1 VVAQDDQHYVHLIQR
16 FSMTSQTM
24 LTLTLVT
31 VFTLDP
37 PSFFSLSRDLGTS
50 PITSVWRQTALD
62 EPDDLSSF
70 IFAGSQLHS
79 ASSATP
85 VASAAFENTGENAG
99 AAASAHDQRTTW
111 QTPSIEEVGWEAV
124 FAAGVSESKALA
136 DMDESR
142 IGAWGFDSNIS
153 GGSVPLKILRV
164 EAMLEAEQHAPAEQ
178 QKAKAAERALRIY
191 YHAKWLAERNYARA
205 AEYRYRES
213 ARLASLC
220 RRNVLASHSLAR
232 LGYFLIKW
240 NRPIDAAVVV
250 EESLRLNSKSNPLAE
265 YLHGVLERSAAGS
278 DLERIQEAEQYI
290 IHAGELP
297 SEELEEERSH
307 LIDQI
312 KYWREAES
320 DPKQCFASSD
330 SANVL
335 ICVFMHMFAFMRRFL
350 GR

>member
-1 VVAQDDQHYVHLIQR
+1 MSKDPGPRPV
-16 FSMTSQTM
+16 TSA
-24 LTLTLVT
+24 
-31 VFTLDP
+31 
-37 PSFFSLSRDLGTS
+37 
-50 PITSVWRQTALD
+50 WRQTALD
-62 EPDDLSSF
+62 ELDDMSSF
-70 IFAGSQLHS
+70 IFAGSHLHS

-85 VASAAFENTGENAG
+85 VASAAFEDTGEKAG
-99 AAASAHDQRTTW
+99 TAASAHDQRTTL

-124 FAAGVSESKALA
+124 FAAGVSESKASV
-136 DMDESR
+136 DMDESGV
-142 IGAWGFDSNIS
+142 GAWGFDANIS
-153 GGSVPLKILRV
+153 GGSVPVRILRA
-164 EAMLEAEQHAPAEQ
+164 ENMLQAEQHAPAEQ

-213 ARLASLC
+213 ARVAVFC

-240 NRPIDAAVVV
+240 KRPIDAAVVV
-250 EESLRLNSKSNPLAE
+250 EESLRLNSKSNPLAA
-265 YLHGVLERSAAGS
+265 YLHGVLERSAAGN
-278 DLERIQEAEQYI
+278 DLERLEEAEQYI
-290 IHAGELP
+290 LHAGELP

-307 LIDQI
+307 LIDEI

-320 DPKQCFASSD
+320 SPKQCFASSD

-335 ICVFMHMFAFMRRFL
+335 ICIFMHMFTFMRRFL